1 LELENTAEHGA
12 QHSVKVRKTWDPP
25 DGYGS
30 PAVFQLAVT
39 MSRIFRATQIF
50 SFVSWALTP
59 ASLGKWMQ

>member
-1 LELENTAEHGA
+1 M
-12 QHSVKVRKTWDPP
+12 KVRKTWDPP